1 MKLDGLTGYRRGNGT
16 VGVRNHVVVLAA
28 ADNVNPLARQ
38 LADQTPGVAFIRA
51 SFGRGQLGDD
61 FKLALRTMAG
71 MAAHPNVSDCLI
83 VSFELASAQRV
94 AERVHALGR
103 TGTMLSLLDE
113 GGVTASLRRGQRIL
127 QDMQAKALQ
136 GARVPIAL
144 TDLIVG
150 LECGGSDVTS
160 GLIGNPCLGGFT
172 DYLIDSS
179 GTAIFS
185 EPVECLGAE
194 SILQARAASPEIG
207 AALLRA
213 VARRDEIAKEQGTD
227 LLGANPTADNIAGGL
242 STIEEKSL
250 GALAKS
256 GTRRIEGLLDYAEGP
271 PRPGLWMMDAPSAA
285 VENITALTAGG
296 CQVIMFVTGSGNPIG
311 HPLAPTIKI
320 CANPRAAQ
328 RMAEHIDVDLSA
340 ALLGKLDPA
349 AGTRAIAASFARVV
363 NGELTAAE
371 RLDYVDTTISRIAQ
385 ST

>member
-1 MKLDGLTGYRRGNGT
+1 MKLDGLKGYRRGNGT

-38 LADQTPGVAFIRA
+38 LADQTPGVTFIRA

-83 VSFELASAQRV
+83 VSFELASAERI
-94 AERVHALGR
+94 AERVHAVGR
-103 TGTMLSLLDE
+103 TATMLSLLDE
-113 GGVTASLRRGQRIL
+113 GGVTASLHRGQRIL
-127 QDMQAKALQ
+127 QDMQLKSLQ
-136 GARVPIAL
+136 AARVPIAL
-144 TDLIVG
+144 TDLTVG

-207 AALLRA
+207 ASLLRA

-256 GTRRIEGLLDYAEGP
+256 GARRIEGLLDYAGGP
-271 PRPGLWMMDAPSAA
+271 PRSGLWMMDAPSAA

-296 CQVIMFVTGSGNPIG
+296 CQVIMFVTGSGNPVG

>member
-1 MKLDGLTGYRRGNGT
+1 
-16 VGVRNHVVVLAA
+16 
-28 ADNVNPLARQ
+28 
-38 LADQTPGVAFIRA
+38 
-51 SFGRGQLGDD
+51 LGDD

-83 VSFELASAQRV
+83 VSFERASAERI
-94 AERVHALGR
+94 AERVQAVGR
-103 TGTMLSLLDE
+103 TVTMLSLLDE
-113 GGVTASLRRGQRIL
+113 GGVTASLRRGRRIL
-127 QDMQAKALQ
+127 QDMQARGLQ

-227 LLGANPTADNIAGGL
+227 LLGANPTADNIVGGL
-242 STIEEKSL
+242 YRGKIP
-250 GALAKS
+250 
-256 GTRRIEGLLDYAEGP
+256 RRTG
-271 PRPGLWMMDAPSAA
+271 
-285 VENITALTAGG
+285 
-296 CQVIMFVTGSGNPIG
+296 QVR
-311 HPLAPTIKI
+311 HPQD
-320 CANPRAAQ
+320 R
-328 RMAEHIDVDLSA
+328 RSD
-340 ALLGKLDPA
+340 
-349 AGTRAIAASFARVV
+349 
-363 NGELTAAE
+363 
-371 RLDYVDTTISRIAQ
+371 RLR
-385 ST
+385 

>member
-1 MKLDGLTGYRRGNGT
+1 MTLDGLTGYRRGNGT

-83 VSFELASAQRV
+83 VSFELPSAQRV
-94 AERVHALGR
+94 AERVQALGR
-103 TGTMLSLLDE
+103 TVTMLSLLDE

-172 DYLIDSS
+172 DYLIGSS

-256 GTRRIEGLLDYAEGP
+256 GTRRIEGLLDYAERP
-271 PRPGLWMMDAPSAA
+271 PRSGLWMMDAPSAA

-296 CQVIMFVTGSGNPIG
+296 CQVIMFVTGSGNPVG

-320 CANPRAAQ
+320 CANPRATQ
-328 RMAEHIDVDLSA
+328 RMAEHVDVDLSA

>member
-71 MAAHPNVSDCLI
+71 MAAHPNASDCLT

-103 TGTMLSLLDE
+103 TVTMLSLLDE

-144 TDLIVG
+144 TDLVVG

-172 DYLIDSS
+172 DYLIGSS

-256 GTRRIEGLLDYAEGP
+256 GTRRIEGLLDYAERP

-296 CQVIMFVTGSGNPIG
+296 CQVIMFVTGSGNPVG

-349 AGTRAIAASFARVV
+349 AGTRAIAASFARVA

>member
-1 MKLDGLTGYRRGNGT
+1 MKLDGLTGYKRGNGT

-103 TGTMLSLLDE
+103 TVTMLSLLDE

-127 QDMQAKALQ
+127 QDMQVKALQ

-172 DYLIDSS
+172 DYLIGSS

-256 GTRRIEGLLDYAEGP
+256 GTRRIEGLLDYAERP

-296 CQVIMFVTGSGNPIG
+296 CQVIMFVTGSGNPVG

-363 NGELTAAE
+363 NGELAAAE

>member
-94 AERVHALGR
+94 AERVQALGR
-103 TGTMLSLLDE
+103 TVTMLSLLDE

-136 GARVPIAL
+136 AARVPIAL

-172 DYLIDSS
+172 DYLIGSS

-194 SILQARAASPEIG
+194 SILQARAANPEIG

-256 GTRRIEGLLDYAEGP
+256 GTHRIEGLLDYAERP

-296 CQVIMFVTGSGNPIG
+296 CQVIMFVTGSGNPVG

-328 RMAEHIDVDLSA
+328 RMAEHIDVDLSV

>member
-1 MKLDGLTGYRRGNGT
+1 MKLDGLTGHRRSNGT

-28 ADNVNPLARQ
+28 ADNVNPLARR
-38 LADQTPGVAFIRA
+38 LADQTPGVTFIRA
-51 SFGRGQLGDD
+51 SFGRGQLGED

-83 VSFELASAQRV
+83 VSFELASAERV
-94 AERVHALGR
+94 AERVHAAGR
-103 TGTMLSLLDE
+103 SATVLSLLDE

-127 QDMQAKALQ
+127 TDMQAKARQ
-136 GARVPIAL
+136 EARVPIAL
-144 TDLIVG
+144 NELIVG

-172 DYLIDSS
+172 DHLIDNSS
-179 GTAIFS
+179 TAIFS

-194 SILQARAASPEIG
+194 SILKGRAASPEVG

-213 VARRDEIAKEQGTD
+213 VARRDEIAKQQGAD

-256 GTRRIEGLLDYAEGP
+256 GTRRIEGLLDYAERP
-271 PRPGLWMMDAPSAA
+271 PCHGLWMMDAPSAA
-285 VENITALTAGG
+285 VENITALAAGG
-296 CQVIMFVTGSGNPIG
+296 CQVIMFVTGSGNPVG
-311 HPLAPTIKI
+311 HPVAPTIKI

-328 RMAEHIDVDLSA
+328 RMAEHLDVDLSA

-349 AGTRAIAASFARVV
+349 KGTRAIAEAFGRVV

-371 RLDYVDTTISRIAQ
+371 RLNYVDTTISRIAQ

>member
-1 MKLDGLTGYRRGNGT
+1 MKLDGLTGYKRGNGT
-16 VGVRNHVVVLAA
+16 VGVRNRVVVLAA

-103 TGTMLSLLDE
+103 TVTMLSLLDE

-127 QDMQAKALQ
+127 QDMQVKALQ

-172 DYLIDSS
+172 DYLIGSS

-256 GTRRIEGLLDYAEGP
+256 GTRRIEGLLDYAERP

-296 CQVIMFVTGSGNPIG
+296 CQVIMFVTGSGNPVG

-363 NGELTAAE
+363 NGELAAAE

>member
-83 VSFELASAQRV
+83 VSFELPSAQRV
-94 AERVHALGR
+94 AERVQALGR
-103 TGTMLSLLDE
+103 TVTMLSLLDE

-144 TDLIVG
+144 TELIVG

-172 DYLIDSS
+172 DYLIGSS

-256 GTRRIEGLLDYAEGP
+256 GTRRIEGLLDYAQRP

-296 CQVIMFVTGSGNPIG
+296 CQVIMFVTGSGNPVG

-320 CANPRAAQ
+320 CANPRATQ

>member
-83 VSFELASAQRV
+83 VSFELPSAQRV
-94 AERVHALGR
+94 AERVQALGR
-103 TGTMLSLLDE
+103 TVTMLSLLDE

-172 DYLIDSS
+172 DYLIGSS

-194 SILQARAASPEIG
+194 SILQARAANPEIG

-256 GTRRIEGLLDYAEGP
+256 GTRRIEGLLDYAERP

-296 CQVIMFVTGSGNPIG
+296 CQVIMFVTGSGNPVG
-311 HPLAPTIKI
+311 NPLAPTIKI

-349 AGTRAIAASFARVV
+349 AGTRAIAASFARVI

>member
-94 AERVHALGR
+94 AERVQALGR
-103 TGTMLSLLDE
+103 TVTMLSLLDE

-136 GARVPIAL
+136 AARVPIAL

-172 DYLIDSS
+172 DYLIGSS

-194 SILQARAASPEIG
+194 SILQARAANPEIG

-256 GTRRIEGLLDYAEGP
+256 GTHRIEGLLDYAERP

-296 CQVIMFVTGSGNPIG
+296 CQVIMFVTGSGNPVG

-363 NGELTAAE
+363 NGELAAAE

>member
-1 MKLDGLTGYRRGNGT
+1 MTLDGLTGYRRGNGT

-103 TGTMLSLLDE
+103 TATMLSLLDE

-127 QDMQAKALQ
+127 QDMQAKALE

-172 DYLIDSS
+172 DYLIGSS

-271 PRPGLWMMDAPSAA
+271 PRRGLWMMDAPSAA

-296 CQVIMFVTGSGNPIG
+296 CQVIMFVTGSGNPVG

-328 RMAEHIDVDLSA
+328 RMGEHIDVDLSA